1 MKQYLDILID
11 SLVKKEDILTKLI
24 DLNEKQKQLI
34 DADVF
39 DGDAFDDVSE
49 QKGEWIDK
57 LDSLDDGFETVFE
70 RVSDGLSTEDGKK
83 QYRNE
88 IIRMQD
94 LIQSITDK
102 SMQIQR
108 GEESNKQALER
119 YFHNQRD
126 QIKSGRVGTKAA
138 LNYYRNMKN
147 TNVSL
152 PHFLDS
158 KN

>member
-24 DLNEKQKQLI
+24 KLNEKQKEII
-34 DADVF
+34 DAKIF
-39 DGDAFDDVSE
+39 DGDAFDEVSE
-49 QKGEWIDK
+49 QKGEWIEK

-70 RVSDGLSTEDGKK
+70 RVFGALSTEEGKK
-83 QYRNE
+83 QYRDE
-88 IIRMQD
+88 IVRMQK

-119 YFHNQRD
+119 YFNTQRD